1 MTSRV
6 LLTPEGWDVRD
17 DQINQDVS
25 GRCDDTESE
34 LECDS
39 SSKSIPLMRYPSLD
53 ELSTVAIRCE
63 TSNAVSQV
71 LLEEEKTAMPAPKAE
86 NCRYNQTTSI
96 WNQDLPA
103 TPPKAAD
110 SAKTSTN
117 QSGDDPLTPT
127 ANLKMLVSAAS
138 PIIRDRDT
146 KKRELFPG
154 RNSNTFEA
162 LHTAAVTNLVL
173 NSNRPGS
180 LEDENC
186 VNENSSPMDTGGNKI
201 TISRKDKSLGLL
213 CQKFLSKYPE
223 YPKVNEFIEIGLDD
237 VARDLSVERRRIYDI
252 VNVLESVEVISRYA
266 KNRYVWHGKSR
277 LPTTLIKLKNY
288 AGLQGF
294 KLKPSTAEKE
304 VNSKAKENKKEK
316 VKKSQTTPISA
327 KWQLILP
334 RDTNL
339 TTLSQAITLSSGEDQ
354 NLMPPP
360 ITQANGT
367 NCNASKKTKYK
378 DSISEYCRKDKS
390 LGVLSQK
397 FLMMFLVSE
406 TRYVTL
412 EDAANVLIGEEE
424 EGQTKYKTK
433 VRRLYDIANILSSLQ
448 LIEKVHIHSI
458 QTGRKPGFRWIGI
471 DPDKLEL
478 VAYSQEKIQN
488 PPAVKRFCAAK
499 NLDGEESAV
508 GRLIRRRPSQQQIRV
523 KSADTDARN
532 CKLQRSRSERVLGTK
547 NRALYDNEEDGFSVQ
562 EITSSFG
569 ADLSTGS
576 PTEVKFRAE
585 LHKLQQQYPDRMSQ
599 LLSACR
605 QSDDC
610 DAKKSRRS
618 LFIPGDAEPA
628 GSPLPKRRR
637 SADDVSSIKSDGNGS
652 FFHSISSPFKSI
664 NNDKKPKSPVLVN
677 SCVKI
682 HLPSPEQKILLER
695 QKQQK
700 LLEEQQGFDSQDER
714 WKRIERELEKAF
726 PKSGPGRPMMVHQ
739 SSSPLPYDALVEQ
752 SSVAIQASLIDDVS
766 PLKPLSYYR
775 KVKPL
780 WHNSD
785 SLQSS
790 SQASLTPSP
799 VQFQTAAGSTANSLS
814 NPHALSPIPILPASE
829 RPQSQVGNACS
840 GNALFLHIP
849 NQASNGSSVLWATP
863 TPPSGNS
870 TPSPDQLIRITAPA
884 VNTPLLYSPRSL
896 TPTPEPGHLDSS
908 QVSSIVEN
916 QQVVAATPLV
926 PPAESQLVVIKNQAG
941 NAVSGIPVQQALSIQ
956 VPHYVTNPQMFSQ
969 DPGSAQLKI
978 TTPLVKLVDLN
989 RAVSMETPTTNTI
1002 QLLSDVSKR
1011 LSLPLGH
1018 ESPS

>member
-1 MTSRV
+1 METSRV

-39 SSKSIPLMRYPSLD
+39 SSQSIPLMRYPSLD

-63 TSNAVSQV
+63 TSNVVSQV
-71 LLEEEKTAMPAPKAE
+71 LLEEEKTAMAAPKAE
-86 NCRYNQTTSI
+86 SCRYNQTTSI

-180 LEDENC
+180 LEDESC

-316 VKKSQTTPISA
+316 
-327 KWQLILP
+327 
-334 RDTNL
+334 
-339 TTLSQAITLSSGEDQ
+339 
-354 NLMPPP
+354 
-360 ITQANGT
+360 ANGT

-378 DSISEYCRKDKS
+378 DTINEYCRKDKS

-532 CKLQRSRSERVLGTK
+532 CKLQRSRSERILGTK

-585 LHKLQQQYPDRMSQ
+585 LQKLQQQYPDRMSQ

-664 NNDKKPKSPVLVN
+664 SNDKKPKSPVLVN

-790 SQASLTPSP
+790 SQASPTPSP

-926 PPAESQLVVIKNQAG
+926 TTAESQLVVIKNQAG
-941 NAVSGIPVQQALSIQ
+941 NTVSGIPVQQALSIQ
-956 VPHYVTNPQMFSQ
+956 VPHYVTNPQMFTQ

-989 RAVSMETPTTNTI
+989 RSVSMETPTTNTI